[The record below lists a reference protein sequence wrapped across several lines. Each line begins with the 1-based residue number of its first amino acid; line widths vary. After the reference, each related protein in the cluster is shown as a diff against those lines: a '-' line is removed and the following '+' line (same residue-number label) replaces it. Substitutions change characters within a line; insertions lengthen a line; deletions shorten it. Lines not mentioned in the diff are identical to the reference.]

1 MKTGGAN
8 KICFRLHNS
17 RERGINVRKRNGFS
31 IEPKYI
37 LIFFLVLCSVLLV
50 ASFKYKEKFSPI
62 RAVVGDIITPM
73 QNGINSVGSFFTVKT
88 DIFTSKQELVEQ
100 NKELQSQLDSIS
112 YENRILQ
119 QEKYELSE
127 LRKLFELD
135 EKYASFP
142 KVAARVID
150 KDPGNWYNVF
160 KIDKGSDDGLKV
172 DMNVI
177 AGDGS
182 GGGLVGIITEVGHN
196 WSRVR
201 AIVDDT
207 SNVGAMILKT
217 NENCI
222 VSGNLKLE
230 DEGLLEFSDLE
241 KSDTEVKTGN
251 EVVTSYLSDK
261 YHEGILI
268 GYIKEVETD
277 STYSTRRGY
286 ITPAV
291 NFDQIETVLV
301 ITELKEE
308 MNPKPAD

>member
-1 MKTGGAN
+1 M
-8 KICFRLHNS
+8 
-17 RERGINVRKRNGFS
+17 
-31 IEPKYI
+31 
-37 LIFFLVLCSVLLV
+37 LCSVLLV
-50 ASFKYKEKFSPI
+50 ASFKYKETFSPI
-62 RAVVGDIITPM
+62 RAIVGDVITPM
-73 QNGINSVGSFFTVKT
+73 QKGINSVGSFFTIKT
-88 DIFTSKQELVEQ
+88 DIFVSKRELLKQ

-135 EKYASFP
+135 EKYASYP

-150 KDPGNWYNVF
+150 KDPGNWYNIF

-172 DMNVI
+172 DMNVL

-196 WSRVR
+196 WARVR
-201 AIVDDT
+201 AIVDDS

-217 NENCI
+217 NENCM
-222 VSGNLKLE
+222 VSGNLKLK

-241 KSDTEVKTGN
+241 KSDSKVTTGN

-268 GYIKEVETD
+268 GYIKELKKDNTFD
-277 STYSTRRGY
+277 TRCGY

-308 MNPKPAD
+308 MKPKPVD

>member
-1 MKTGGAN
+1 MRRRN
-8 KICFRLHNS
+8 K
-17 RERGINVRKRNGFS
+17 FS

-37 LIFFLVLCSVLLV
+37 FIIFLVICSVLLV
-50 ASFKYKEKFSPI
+50 TSYRYKEKFSPI

-73 QNGINSVGSFFTVKT
+73 QKGINSVGSFFNVKT
-88 DIFTSKQELVEQ
+88 DIFVSKKELLEQ
-100 NKELQSQLDSIS
+100 NKKLQNELDSVS

-127 LRKLFELD
+127 LRKLYELD
-135 EKYASFP
+135 EKYASYP

-172 DMNVI
+172 DMNVL

-196 WSRVR
+196 WARVR
-201 AIVDDT
+201 AIIDDN
-207 SNVGAMILKT
+207 SNVGAMVLKT
-217 NENCI
+217 NENCM

-230 DEGLLEFSDLE
+230 DEGMLEFSDLE
-241 KSDTEVKTGN
+241 NSDTEVKVGN
-251 EVVTSYLSDK
+251 EIVTSYLSDK
-261 YHEGILI
+261 FLEGILI
-268 GYIKEVETD
+268 GYVKEIKTD
-277 STYSTRRGY
+277 STYSTRCGY

-291 NFDQIETVLV
+291 NFEQLGTVLV

-308 MNPKPAD
+308 LNPKPAE

>member
-1 MKTGGAN
+1 M
-8 KICFRLHNS
+8 R
-17 RERGINVRKRNGFS
+17 RRNRFS

-37 LIFFLVLCSVLLV
+37 LIFLLVLCSVLLF
-50 ASFKYKEKFSPI
+50 ASFKYKDKFSPI

-73 QNGINSVGSFFTVKT
+73 QKGINSVGSFFTIKT
-88 DIFTSKQELVEQ
+88 DIFISKQELLEQ

-119 QEKYELSE
+119 REKYELSE
-127 LRKLFELD
+127 LRKLYELD
-135 EKYASFP
+135 EKYASYP

-172 DMNVI
+172 DMNVL

-196 WSRVR
+196 WARVR
-201 AIVDDT
+201 AIVDD
-207 SNVGAMILKT
+207 SSSVGAMILKT

-241 KSDTEVKTGN
+241 NSESEIKTGN
-251 EVVTSYLSDK
+251 EVVTSYLSNK

-268 GYIKEVETD
+268 GYIKEVTTD
-277 STYSTRRGY
+277 STYSTRCGY

-291 NFDQIETVLV
+291 NFEQIETVLV

-308 MNPKPAD
+308 LDPKPVD

>member
-1 MKTGGAN
+1 M
-8 KICFRLHNS
+8 R
-17 RERGINVRKRNGFS
+17 RRNRFS

-37 LIFFLVLCSVLLV
+37 LIFFVVLCSILLV

-62 RAVVGDIITPM
+62 RAVVGDVITPM
-73 QNGINSVGSFFTVKT
+73 QKGINSVGSFFTIKT
-88 DIFTSKQELVEQ
+88 DIFTSKQELVKQ
-100 NKELQSQLDSIS
+100 NKELQSQLDNIA

-127 LRKLFELD
+127 LRKLYELD
-135 EKYASFP
+135 EKYASYP

-172 DMNVI
+172 DMNVL

-196 WSRVR
+196 WARVR
-201 AIVDDT
+201 AIVDDN

-217 NENCI
+217 NENCL

-230 DEGLLEFSDLE
+230 DEGLLEFSELE
-241 KSDTEVKTGN
+241 KSESTVATGN

-268 GYIKEVETD
+268 GYIKEVKTD
-277 STYSTRRGY
+277 NTYSTRYGY

-308 MNPKPAD
+308 LDPKPAD

>member
-1 MKTGGAN
+1 MRRRN
-8 KICFRLHNS
+8 RFF
-17 RERGINVRKRNGFS
+17 IN
-31 IEPKYI
+31 PKYI

-50 ASFKYKEKFSPI
+50 ASYRYKEKFTPI
-62 RAVVGDIITPM
+62 RAAVGDVITPM
-73 QNGINSVGSFFTVKT
+73 QKGINSVGAFFTIKT
-88 DIFTSKQELVEQ
+88 DIFVSKAELVKQ
-100 NKELQSQLDSIS
+100 NEELQSQIDSIS

-135 EKYASFP
+135 EKYASYP

-150 KDPGNWYNVF
+150 KDPGNWYNIF

-172 DMNVI
+172 DMNVL

-182 GGGLVGIITEVGHN
+182 GGGLVGIITEVGNN

-201 AIVDDT
+201 AIVDDN

-222 VSGNLKLE
+222 VSGNLKLK

-241 KSDTEVKTGN
+241 KSDSNVTAGN
-251 EVVTSYLSDK
+251 EVVTSFLSDK
-261 YHEGILI
+261 FHEGILI
-268 GYIKEVETD
+268 GYIKELKTD
-277 STYSTRRGY
+277 STFDTRCGY

-291 NFDQIETVLV
+291 NFDQLETVLV

-308 MNPKPAD
+308 MKPKPVD

>member
-1 MKTGGAN
+1 M
-8 KICFRLHNS
+8 
-17 RERGINVRKRNGFS
+17 
-31 IEPKYI
+31 
-37 LIFFLVLCSVLLV
+37 LCSVLLV
-50 ASFKYKEKFSPI
+50 ASFKYKETFSPI
-62 RAVVGDIITPM
+62 RAIVGDVITPM
-73 QNGINSVGSFFTVKT
+73 QKGINSVGSFFTIKT
-88 DIFTSKQELVEQ
+88 DIFVSKQELLKQ

-135 EKYASFP
+135 EKYASYP

-150 KDPGNWYNVF
+150 KDPGNWYNIF

-172 DMNVI
+172 DMNVL

-196 WSRVR
+196 WARVR
-201 AIVDDT
+201 AIVDDS

-217 NENCI
+217 NENCM
-222 VSGNLKLE
+222 VSGNLKLK

-241 KSDTEVKTGN
+241 KSDSKVATGN

-268 GYIKEVETD
+268 GYIKELKTD
-277 STYSTRRGY
+277 NTFDTRCGY

-308 MNPKPAD
+308 MKPKPVD